1 MCPYIAGS
9 WPRDELPSSIENN
22 GLILDLHSNFGALGY
37 GMDAFDA
44 QDPLAWPLFATEEDV
59 QGFPPAVISVNE
71 CDPLRDEGVEFYR
84 LLLRAGQTARCR
96 QVMGTTHGGDNQVL
110 PCPDLA
116 RARPRSTS
124 PPSPAATRADQTW
137 EHPISKIT
145 DDPRIDPRIKAF
157 FGDFTS
163 SPSNVANR
171 EELLARANSP
181 AAAAA
186 TARMEALWDQYDMEA
201 IAPSHG
207 FTERTVT
214 FSSQPDGNEIPILLI
229 RPEGDEALPCV
240 YAIHGGGMSAGTCFD
255 DRARAWARLLARH
268 GVAVAA
274 VEFRNSIVPSVTTE
288 VAPYPAGLNDCV
300 SGLRWIADHADEL
313 GVDTSRIVVAGASG
327 GGNLTLALGLRLNRE
342 GDTDLV
348 SGLYALCPYIAGS
361 WPRDDLPSSIENNGT
376 PPRPPQQQ
384 RRDEL
389 RHRRVRG
396 PEPAR
401 LGPASPAKRTSA
413 ASRPPSSPSTSATLS
428 ATRASS
434 STASCSAPAS
444 QRAAAR

>member
-1 MCPYIAGS
+1 M
-9 WPRDELPSSIENN
+9 
-22 GLILDLHSNFGALGY
+22 
-37 GMDAFDA
+37 
-44 QDPLAWPLFATEEDV
+44 V
-59 QGFPPAVISVNE
+59 
-71 CDPLRDEGVEFYR
+71 
-84 LLLRAGQTARCR
+84 
-96 QVMGTTHGGDNQVL
+96 HGGLFQH
-110 PCPDLA
+110 PA
-116 RARPRSTS
+116 S
-124 PPSPAATRADQTW
+124 PSQTL

-157 FGDFTS
+157 FGDFSS
-163 SPSNVANR
+163 SPSDVANR
-171 EELLARANSP
+171 EELLALANSP

-300 SGLRWIADHADEL
+300 SGLRWVVDHADEL

-348 SGLYALCPYIAGS
+348 SGLYALCPYIAGQLA
-361 WPRDDLPSSIENNGT
+361 PRRSPILHRKQRILLDLHNNNGAMSYGIEEFEAQNPLAWPGFASEADVRGF
-376 PPRPPQQQ
+376 PPTVISVNECDPL
-384 RRDEL
+384 RDEGIEFYRLLL
-389 RHRRVRG
+389 RAGV
-396 PEPAR
+396 PAR
-401 LGPASPAKRTSA
+401 CRQVMGTIHGTDVFPMVCPEITRDTARDLA
-413 ASRPPSSPSTSATLS
+413 AFTIGA
-428 ATRASS
+428 
-434 STASCSAPAS
+434 
-444 QRAAAR
+444 